1 MDNENETELEVQDLK
16 CDKID
21 VPGCQQ
27 KMIRQIQY
35 STQHSLLHM
44 ANHF

>member
-1 MDNENETELEVQDLK
+1 MDNENELEVQDLK
-16 CDKID
+16 FDKTD
-21 VPGCQQ
+21 VPDCQQ
-27 KMIRQIQY
+27 KMIRHMQY